1 MRKRIVAFAL
11 SGLVLLN
18 SIPVYASSTSNSGVS
33 ITIGN
38 DGVSVDEESKAVDY
52 EKEYAYSGPDYV
64 YAKVTF
70 KGEKYA
76 IKRSQYGTLMSKMGS
91 YATPEEYFVGYTT
104 TSSSSTQQVLQEPT
118 PPDWDRRT
126 PWDNWGDDM
135 WLKYY
140 DWADNFKPSAFQKQ
154 LLEYYSTVELYA
166 YYIGQYS
173 IDEVEYME
181 YVKAVEA
188 YKKGLSSNTSK
199 QSVETQ
205 TSIPFEKVEIQY
217 DLFSIYSHT
226 KTYCVTSENYSNIE
240 SFLKNC
246 DVFNASTSD
255 TTNPNAF
262 QSGKY
267 YFEFGT
273 LDDKVTEYVG
283 IDKET
288 ATNAVKFISSNKIAS
303 LKSVSDSDKDNV
315 YVIRVCTKINNK
327 NQDKTFYLE
336 KDKAMKLIT
345 DYLGSNTKLTEKEL
359 TAIATVEEEDDAK
372 G

>member
-1 MRKRIVAFAL
+1 MRKRMVAFAL

-18 SIPVYASSTSNSGVS
+18 SIPVYASATSNSGVS

-38 DGVSVDEESKAVDY
+38 DGVSVDEESKAIDY

-76 IKRSQYGTLMSKMGS
+76 IKRSQYGTLMSKMDS

-188 YKKGLSSNTSK
+188 YKKGSSYNTSK

-217 DLFSIYSHT
+217 DLFSIYNHT
-226 KTYCVTSENYSNIE
+226 KIYCVTSENYSNVE
-240 SFLKNC
+240 SFLRNC

-273 LDDKVTEYVG
+273 LDEKVTEYVG

-303 LKSVSDSDKDNV
+303 LKSISDSDKDNV
-315 YVIRVCTKINNK
+315 YVVRVCTKINNK

-336 KDKAMKLIT
+336 KDKAMKLIS
-345 DYLGSNTKLTEKEL
+345 DYLGSNTKLTEKDL
-359 TAIATVEEEDDAK
+359 MAIATVEEEDDAK

>member
-1 MRKRIVAFAL
+1 MKTKMLAFAL
-11 SGLVLLN
+11 SGFVLL
-18 SIPVYASSTSNSGVS
+18 SSLPVYAASTSNNDVS
-33 ITIGN
+33 ITIGSE
-38 DGVSVDEESKAVDY
+38 GISVDEGSEAVDY

-76 IKRSQYGTLMSKMGS
+76 VKRSQYGTLMSKMAS

-104 TSSSSTQQVLQEPT
+104 TSSSPAQQVVQEPT

-126 PWDNWGDDM
+126 PWDSWGDDM

-140 DWADNFKPSAFQKQ
+140 DWADNFKPNAFQKQ
-154 LLEYYSTVELYA
+154 LLDYYSTVELYA

-181 YVKAVEA
+181 YLKAVEA
-188 YKKGLSSNTSK
+188 YKKGTSYSTVS
-199 QSVETQ
+199 QPVETQ
-205 TSIPFEKVEIQY
+205 TSIPFEKIEIQY
-217 DLFSIYSHT
+217 DLFSIYNHA
-226 KTYCVTSENYSNIE
+226 KTYCVTSDNYSNIE
-240 SFLKNC
+240 SFLKKC
-246 DVFNASTSD
+246 DIFSASTSD

-273 LDDKVTEYVG
+273 LNDKVTEYVG
-283 IDKET
+283 IDKDT
-288 ATNAVKFISSNKIAS
+288 ATKAVKFISSNKIAS
-303 LKSVSDSDKDNV
+303 LKSISDSDKDNV
-315 YVIRVCTKINNK
+315 YIVRVCTKVNNK

-336 KDKAMKLIT
+336 KDKAMKLIS
-345 DYLGSNTKLTEKEL
+345 DYLGSNTKLNEKDL
-359 TAIATVEEEDDAK
+359 TAIATVEEDDAK